1 MFQKFYQIEINTSG
15 QIRRNY
21 WFMKNFKIIII
32 TILLSVLFNPSIL
45 AAHLKGK
52 SKAEKD
58 GYLKAR
64 VVDIPA
70 GFKKI
75 QISPA
80 ITVKTL
86 NREIIENKNTKKI
99 DENIKKKSLLSV
111 LYFDGQN
118 IIVDKKSDKIQG
130 DTKLYSFSISKSFV
144 SYILGNAI
152 CNGDIKSLDDKISN
166 YVPETKGTLY
176 ENSSFKDL
184 IDMKAGDTNFASRK
198 AGSATFIYAGQVVQ
212 KKNTVKEYLAES
224 RNLKTTKKVFNYNN
238 FLTDLVAR
246 AIDLKSSGG
255 LKKIYQD
262 FANKAGTSSEMFF
275 ITDENGWPLLH
286 AWTYATRED
295 FLKLGIQVSRDWN
308 SNTCI
313 GDYLKNIESMRD
325 KSDNKDSEYSGYF
338 WFNKKIKSRHAQ
350 MRGHGSQQIHI
361 DLEKNRVLTYHSITG
376 DYDNKSIWNLL
387 K

>member
-1 MFQKFYQIEINTSG
+1 MNKF
-15 QIRRNY
+15 R
-21 WFMKNFKIIII
+21 
-32 TILLSVLFNPSIL
+32 IL
-45 AAHLKGK
+45 ASTVILSFLLNSSVSADHLKGK

-58 GYLKAR
+58 GYLKVR

-80 ITVKTL
+80 TTVKTL

-118 IIVDKKSDKIQG
+118 VVVDKISDKIQD

-144 SYILGNAI
+144 SYTLGNAI
-152 CNGDIKSLDDKISN
+152 CNGDIKSLDDKISD
-166 YVPETKGTLY
+166 YVPEAKGTLY
-176 ENSSFKDL
+176 ENSTFKDL
-184 IDMKAGDTNFASRK
+184 TNMRAGDTNFASRK
-198 AGSATFIYAGQVVQ
+198 AGSATFIYVGQIIQ
-212 KKNTVKEYLAES
+212 KKKTVKEYLAES
-224 RNLKTTKKVFNYNN
+224 SNLKTTKKVFNYNN

-246 AIDLKSSGG
+246 AIDLKSPGG
-255 LKKIYQD
+255 LKKAYQD

-275 ITDENGWPLLH
+275 LIDDNGWPLLH
-286 AWTYATRED
+286 GWTYATRED
-295 FLKLGIQVSRDWN
+295 FLKLGIQVSKDWN
-308 SNTCI
+308 SSTCI

-325 KSDNKDSEYSGYF
+325 KSDNKNSEYAGYF
-338 WFNKKIKSRHAQ
+338 WFNKKNKSRHAQ

-376 DYDNKSIWNLL
+376 DYDNKSIRNLL